1 MEKVSFVKRFIVPLA
16 IVVGIM
22 VISSVIYHMAGGRMS
37 PGSARDTL
45 IGIFGPLL
53 FVSIWFFALVGPPIG
68 YFMGATFFE
77 RFVIAFANPV
87 IWVTRMESMVACQF
101 SPVEMVYFFFLPWFF
116 GIICVTLFL
125 FSISELV
132 CRSIGK
138 IGGDKKV
145 RIFSPVVLL
154 FLVGGLLGTY
164 VGLIRG
170 QEWVY
175 MIVHHYAAHF
185 LN

>member
-1 MEKVSFVKRFIVPLA
+1 MEKKGFVKRFIIPLA

-22 VISSVIYHMAGGRMS
+22 AISSVIYHVAGGYMS
-37 PGSARDTL
+37 PGSTRDTL
-45 IGIFGPLL
+45 IGIFGPLM
-53 FVSIWFFALVGPPIG
+53 FVSIWLFALVGPPIG
-68 YFMGATFFE
+68 YFMGATFIE
-77 RFVIAFANPV
+77 RLIIAFANPV
-87 IWVTRMESMVACQF
+87 IWVARMESMVACQF

-116 GIICVTLFL
+116 GIMCVTLFL
-125 FSISELV
+125 FSVSELL

-138 IGGDKKV
+138 MRGLKGV
-145 RIFSPVVLL
+145 RVFHPVVLL
-154 FLVGGLLGTY
+154 FFIGGLFGTY
-164 VGLIRG
+164 VGLIKG